1 MISQIFQG
9 DIEFKESENASLS
22 VHISA
27 QEEEFERVKVE
38 YNLLNEA
45 SIVDIQVV
53 SYTIFC
59 MRITS
64 DCANWLAWY
73 QFSNETYN
81 PFVRVCSGV
90 TDFSDFSCRET
101 SNECLIPLYEA
112 CSAITE

>member
-1 MISQIFQG
+1 MRNHFLISQIFQG
-9 DIEFKESENASLS
+9 DIEFKESKNASLL

-38 YNLLNEA
+38 YDLLDGA

-53 SYTIFC
+53 SYTIFY

-73 QFSNETYN
+73 QFNKNKLQT
-81 PFVRVCSGV
+81 
-90 TDFSDFSCRET
+90 
-101 SNECLIPLYEA
+101 LL
-112 CSAITE
+112 